1 MIMMRRVIIIMMI
14 NKDYKNDNDEVGDE
28 NYNDD

>member
-1 MIMMRRVIIIMMI
+1 MMRRVIIIMMI